1 MKFSENWLRTWV
13 NPELSSD
20 ELAHALT
27 MAGLEVEA
35 LEAVAP
41 EFNNVVVA
49 EVLEVVKHPDA
60 DRLNVCR
67 VNVGEAQPLT
77 IVCGASNVAVGV
89 KVPCARIGAVLPG
102 DFSIKQAK
110 VRNIESSGMLC
121 SAKELGLATESNGL
135 WLLPSDAPVG
145 KALREYLELDDRLFT
160 LKLTPNRS
168 DCSGMAGIAR
178 EVAALT
184 GSALKPLEIQAQ
196 PVALSEQ
203 LPVQV
208 ADAQACPLYCG
219 RLLRG
224 VNAAAATPTWMLRRL
239 ERSGLRG
246 ISAVVDITNYVML
259 EMGQPLHAF
268 DAAQLS
274 GGITVRRARNGEEL
288 TLLNE
293 QAVKLD
299 AEILVIAD
307 DARALALAGIM
318 GGQGSGVE
326 TTTQDVFLESAFFH
340 PDAIAGKAR
349 RFGLATDSSFRFE
362 RGVDFAAT
370 RQALERATQ
379 LLLEIC
385 GGKAGEISEV
395 RGRLP
400 ARSAIAL
407 RRSRVARVLGIALDN
422 AQIAGL
428 LQRLQFEFTA
438 NSPLPNPP
446 PMPSSQSSDGTTSHS
461 ANPSKNDGQAAGYP
475 ASGRGGEREKQSSIP
490 AGEGAIAASARH
502 LLDDDFSVT
511 PPSFRFDLSI
521 EVDLIEEL
529 ARLHGYD
536 NIPAQAPQAALTMLP
551 CSELQRPLA
560 QVQQTLVARDY
571 QEIVSYAFVDEQVE
585 RELCGNDHPVALQ
598 NPIASNLAVMRS
610 SLIGGLVGALRF
622 NLNRKQA
629 RVRLFEIGACFARAS
644 DEYVQSQRLS
654 GLVYGAAQPEQWGA
668 AAKQVDF
675 YDVKADVEAL
685 FAPQPLHFVVA
696 THPALHPG
704 RSAQIFC
711 AGKPVGW
718 LGELHPQW
726 QQQYDMPQAAVW
738 FEVELDAATRT
749 QVPHMSEIAKFLPVR
764 RDLAVLVDEAVT
776 TQTLLNAMRQA
787 AAPCVAEVAL
797 FDVYRGRGVEQ
808 GKKSLAFRVLLQD
821 TQKTLTDSEIEQS
834 VALLVEAI
842 QQHGAQLRI

>member
-13 NPELSSD
+13 NPALSS
-20 ELAHALT
+20 EALAHTLT

-41 EFNNVVVA
+41 AFDNVVVA

-77 IVCGASNVAVGV
+77 IVCGASNVAVGM

-102 DFSIKQAK
+102 EFVIKQAR
-110 VRNIESSGMLC
+110 VRNVESFGMLC
-121 SAKELGLATESNGL
+121 SEKELGLAEESHGL
-135 WLLPSDAPVG
+135 WLLPGDAPVG
-145 KALREYLELDDRLFT
+145 KALREYLELDDKLFT

-184 GSALKPLEIQAQ
+184 GSALKPLEIQTQ
-196 PVALSEQ
+196 PVTLPAQ

-224 VNAAAATPTWMLRRL
+224 VNAAAPTPAWMLRRL

-268 DAAQLS
+268 DLARLS
-274 GGITVRRARNGEEL
+274 GGITVRKARNGEEL

-299 AEILVIAD
+299 TEILVIAD

-400 ARSAIAL
+400 ARSTIAL

-422 AQIAGL
+422 SEIAAL
-428 LQRLQFEFTA
+428 LKRLQLDFVA
-438 NSPLPNPP
+438 N
-446 PMPSSQSSDGTTSHS
+446 G
-461 ANPSKNDGQAAGYP
+461 
-475 ASGRGGEREKQSSIP
+475 
-490 AGEGAIAASARH
+490 
-502 LLDDDFSVT
+502 DDFSVT

-521 EVDLIEEL
+521 EADLIEEL

-551 CSELQRPLA
+551 YSELQRPLA

-571 QEIVSYAFVDEQVE
+571 QEIVSYAFVEEQIE

-668 AAKQVDF
+668 AAKPVDF

-685 FAPQPLHFVVA
+685 FAPQPLHFVAA
-696 THPALHPG
+696 THSALHPG
-704 RSAQIFC
+704 RSARIFC

-718 LGELHPQW
+718 LGELHPRW

-738 FEVELDAATRT
+738 FEVELDAATQT

-764 RDLAVLVDEAVT
+764 RDLAVLVDEAVA

-797 FDVYRGRGVEQ
+797 FDVYRGKGVEQ

-834 VALLVEAI
+834 VALLMGAM

>member
-1 MKFSENWLRTWV
+1 MKFSENWLRSWV
-13 NPELSSD
+13 NPALSSD

-35 LEAVAP
+35 LEGVAP
-41 EFNNVVVA
+41 AFNNVVVA
-49 EVLEVVKHPDA
+49 EVLEVVKHPNA
-60 DRLNVCR
+60 DRLNVCQ

-77 IVCGASNVAVGV
+77 IVCGAANVAVGV
-89 KVPCARIGAVLPG
+89 KVPCARIGALLPG
-102 DFSIKQAK
+102 DFAIKQAK
-110 VRNIESSGMLC
+110 VRNVESFGMLC
-121 SAKELGLATESNGL
+121 SEKELGLATESNGL

-145 KALREYLELDDRLFT
+145 RTLREYLELDDKLFT

-184 GSALKPLEIQAQ
+184 GSPLKPLKIQTQ
-196 PVALSEQ
+196 EVALTEQ
-203 LPVQV
+203 LPVKV

-219 RLLRG
+219 RLVRG

-268 DAAQLS
+268 DAARLS

-288 TLLNE
+288 ALLNE
-293 QAVKLD
+293 QTVKLD
-299 AEILVIAD
+299 AEVLIIAD
-307 DARALALAGIM
+307 DARVLALAGIM

-326 TTTQDVFLESAFFH
+326 TATRDVFLESAFFH

-385 GGKAGEISEV
+385 GGSAGAVSEV
-395 RGRLP
+395 RGELP
-400 ARSAIAL
+400 KRAAIAL
-407 RRSRVARVLGIALDN
+407 RRSRVARVLGIELDN
-422 AQIAGL
+422 AQIASL
-428 LQRLQFEFTA
+428 LQGLQFEFTA
-438 NSPLPNPP
+438 N
-446 PMPSSQSSDGTTSHS
+446 G
-461 ANPSKNDGQAAGYP
+461 
-475 ASGRGGEREKQSSIP
+475 
-490 AGEGAIAASARH
+490 
-502 LLDDDFSVT
+502 DDFRVV

-521 EVDLIEEL
+521 EADLIEEL

-536 NIPAQAPQAALTMLP
+536 NIPALAPQAALTMLP
-551 CSELQRPLA
+551 YSESQRPLA
-560 QVQQTLVARDY
+560 RIQQILVTRDY
-571 QEIVSYAFVDEQVE
+571 QEIVSYAFVEEQAE
-585 RELCGNDHPVALQ
+585 RDLCGNDQAVALQ

-610 SLIGGLVGALRF
+610 SLIVGLVGALRY
-622 NLNRKQA
+622 NLNRKQG
-629 RVRLFEIGACFARAS
+629 RVRLFEAGACFAKAN
-644 DEYVQSQRLS
+644 DGYLQSQRLS
-654 GLVYGAAQPEQWGA
+654 GIAYGAAYPEQWGTA
-668 AAKQVDF
+668 ARPVDF

-685 FAPQPLHFVVA
+685 FAPQPLQFVAA

-704 RSAQIFC
+704 RSAQIHC
-711 AGKPVGW
+711 GGQTIGW
-718 LGELHPQW
+718 IGELHPHW
-726 QQQYDMPQAAVW
+726 QQQYDMAQAAVW
-738 FEVELDAATRT
+738 FEVDLGALTRAA
-749 QVPHMSEIAKFLPVR
+749 VPRMSEIARSLPVR
-764 RDLAVLVDEAVT
+764 RDLAVLVDEAVAA
-776 TQTLLNAMRQA
+776 QTLLDAMRQA
-787 AAPCVAEVAL
+787 DAPFVQEVAL
-797 FDVYRGRGVEQ
+797 FDVYRGKGLEQ

-834 VALLVEAI
+834 VARLVDAI
-842 QQHGAQLRI
+842 QRHGAQLRM

>member
-259 EMGQPLHAF
+259 ELGQPLHAF

-274 GGITVRRARNGEEL
+274 GGITVRKARNGEEL

-299 AEILVIAD
+299 AEVLVIAD
-307 DARALALAGIM
+307 DARVLALAGIM

-407 RRSRVARVLGIALDN
+407 RRSRVARVLGIALDD
-422 AQIAGL
+422 AQTAAL
-428 LQRLQFEFTA
+428 LKRLQLDFVA
-438 NSPLPNPP
+438 N
-446 PMPSSQSSDGTTSHS
+446 G
-461 ANPSKNDGQAAGYP
+461 
-475 ASGRGGEREKQSSIP
+475 
-490 AGEGAIAASARH
+490 
-502 LLDDDFSVT
+502 DDFSVT

-571 QEIVSYAFVDEQVE
+571 QEIVSYAFIEEQIE

-654 GLVYGAAQPEQWGA
+654 GLVYGAAQPEEWGA
-668 AAKQVDF
+668 AAKPVDF

-749 QVPHMSEIAKFLPVR
+749 QVPYMSEITKFLPVR
-764 RDLAVLVDEAVT
+764 RDLAVLADEAVA
-776 TQTLLNAMRQA
+776 TQTLLDTMQQA
-787 AAPCVAEVAL
+787 AVPYVAEVSL
-797 FDVYRGRGVEQ
+797 FDVYRGNGVEQ

>member
-13 NPELSSD
+13 NPALSSD
-20 ELAHALT
+20 ELAHVLT

-35 LEAVAP
+35 LEDVAP
-41 EFNNVVVA
+41 AFENVVVA
-49 EVLEVVKHPDA
+49 EVLEVVKHRNA
-60 DRLNVCR
+60 DRLNVCQ

-145 KALREYLELDDRLFT
+145 KTLREYLELDDKLFT

-178 EVAALT
+178 DVAALT
-184 GSALKPLEIQAQ
+184 GSVLKQLDFQAK
-196 PVALSEQ
+196 PVTFSEQ
-203 LPVQV
+203 LPVRV
-208 ADAQACPLYCG
+208 SDAEACPLYCG
-219 RLLRG
+219 RLVRG
-224 VNAAAATPTWMLRRL
+224 VNAAAATPAWMLRRL

-268 DAAQLS
+268 DLAKLT

-293 QAVKLD
+293 QTVKLD
-299 AEILVIAD
+299 NEVLVIAD
-307 DARALALAGIM
+307 DARVLALAGIM

-326 TTTQDVFLESAFFH
+326 TTTQDAFLESAFFH

-385 GGKAGEISEV
+385 GGSAGAISEV
-395 RGRLP
+395 RGEVPQRT
-400 ARSAIAL
+400 SIAL

-422 AQIAGL
+422 TQIATL
-428 LQRLQFEFTA
+428 LKRLQLDFVV
-438 NSPLPNPP
+438 
-446 PMPSSQSSDGTTSHS
+446 
-461 ANPSKNDGQAAGYP
+461 K
-475 ASGRGGEREKQSSIP
+475 
-490 AGEGAIAASARH
+490 
-502 LLDDDFSVT
+502 DDDFSVM

-521 EVDLIEEL
+521 EADLIEEL
-529 ARLHGYD
+529 ARLYGYD

-551 CSELQRPLA
+551 YSESQRQLA
-560 QVQQTLVARDY
+560 RIQQTLVARDY
-571 QEIVSYAFVDEQVE
+571 QEIVSYAFVEQQVE
-585 RELCGNDHPVALQ
+585 RELCGNEHPVALQ

-610 SLIGGLVGALRF
+610 SLLGGLVGALRF
-622 NLNRKQA
+622 NLNRKQVL
-629 RVRLFEIGACFARAS
+629 VRLFEAGACFAKVNG
-644 DEYVQSQRLS
+644 EYVQSQQLS
-654 GLVYGAAQPEQWGA
+654 GLAYGAAQPEQWGA
-668 AAKQVDF
+668 AAKSVDF

-685 FAPQPLHFVVA
+685 FAPQLVRFVAA
-696 THPALHPG
+696 THPALHTG
-704 RSAQIFC
+704 RSAKIYCGAQ
-711 AGKPVGW
+711 AVGW
-718 LGELHPQW
+718 VGELHPRW
-726 QQQYDMPQAAVW
+726 QQQYDMAQPAVW
-738 FEVELDAATRT
+738 FEVELGALTRAA
-749 QVPHMSEIAKFLPVR
+749 VPHMSEIAKP
-764 RDLAVLVDEAVT
+764 
-776 TQTLLNAMRQA
+776 
-787 AAPCVAEVAL
+787 
-797 FDVYRGRGVEQ
+797 
-808 GKKSLAFRVLLQD
+808 
-821 TQKTLTDSEIEQS
+821 
-834 VALLVEAI
+834 
-842 QQHGAQLRI
+842 